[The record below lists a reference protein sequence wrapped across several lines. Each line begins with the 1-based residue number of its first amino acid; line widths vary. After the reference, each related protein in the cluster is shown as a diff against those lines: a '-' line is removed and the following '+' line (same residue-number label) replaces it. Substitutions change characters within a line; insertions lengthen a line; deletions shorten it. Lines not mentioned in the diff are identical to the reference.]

1 MSHLAVIA
9 LGSNIRPEIHI
20 PSAILRMQSRLQIL
34 SRSALVSTRPVGRED
49 QPDFINGAVLV
60 RTDLDRPELEKWL
73 HVIEDE
79 LGRVRD
85 GDRYGPRSIDLDI
98 AVWDG
103 EIVHPDV
110 KSREFVK
117 NAVLEVLPELKS
129 FLQ

>member
-1 MSHLAVIA
+1 MSHRAVIA

-20 PSAILRMQSRLQIL
+20 PSAILHMQRRTRIL
-34 SRSALVSTRPVGRED
+34 SKSDFVSTGPVGRED
-49 QPDFINGAVLV
+49 QPDFINGAILV
-60 RTDLDRPELEKWL
+60 ETDLDRSELEKWL

-85 GDRYGPRSIDLDI
+85 GDRYGPRSIDLDV

-110 KSREFVK
+110 RDREFVK
-117 NAVLEVLPELKS
+117 KAVLEVLPELKS
-129 FLQ
+129 FL